1 MKAMKKKVYFS
12 DLKLQ
17 FCMNDDAYVM
27 LDSIEGRVS
36 ENLHNLMYDFLLGLD
51 YDLQKELA
59 DFMVDAVIFGCEH
72 YTDIDH
78 IDEYLKSIYLRIDKE
93 LDRI

>member
-1 MKAMKKKVYFS
+1 MKKRVILN

-27 LDSIEGRVS
+27 LDSIDGRVS
-36 ENLHNLMYDFLLGLD
+36 ENLHISMYDFLLGLD
-51 YDLQKELA
+51 MDLQLKLA
-59 DFMVDAVIFGCEH
+59 DYMVDAVIFGCEH

-78 IDEYLKSIYLRIDKE
+78 IDEHLKSIYLRIDKE
-93 LDRI
+93 LGII